1 MYKNNVLI
9 VDDNVKNIQVAASTL
24 KDAQIP
30 SVFAKSGKEALE
42 KLKENKISL
51 ILMDVMMPVMDGFE
65 TTRIIKE
72 DSELSNIPVIFVTAK
87 SEYESVV
94 EGFRSGGVDYIT
106 KPYNSE
112 ELKARVKTHLELKEY
127 QDRLEERVKEETE
140 KRVEHERELIQ
151 NSKMA
156 AMGDMLGAI
165 THQWQQPL
173 NVISMV
179 SDFIYDDYMDGTLDE
194 ESLKRDTDAIIN
206 QVMFLSQTIN
216 DFREFFKPNK
226 QKTSF
231 RLSSETKKIVS
242 MLQPQLKHH
251 NIEVDIKIEKELMA
265 YGYPN
270 EYKQVVLNL
279 LNNARDAITE
289 HLNLKKEQGQIIIG
303 GEDSSS
309 HTQIYIEDNGG
320 GISDEIKE
328 RLFDKYESTKGD
340 KGTGLGLSLSKTIIQ
355 EHHKGRIYAVDKE
368 GGARFVIELPKES
381 K

>member
-270 EYKQVVLNL
+270 EYKQVILNL
-279 LNNARDAITE
+279 LNNARDAIAE
-289 HLNLKKEQGQIIIG
+289 HLNLKEEQGQIIIG
-303 GEDSSS
+303 GDDSSS
-309 HTQIYIEDNGG
+309 H
-320 GISDEIKE
+320 
-328 RLFDKYESTKGD
+328 
-340 KGTGLGLSLSKTIIQ
+340 
-355 EHHKGRIYAVDKE
+355 
-368 GGARFVIELPKES
+368 
-381 K
+381 

>member
-1 MYKNNVLI
+1 
-9 VDDNVKNIQVAASTL
+9 
-24 KDAQIP
+24 
-30 SVFAKSGKEALE
+30 
-42 KLKENKISL
+42 
-51 ILMDVMMPVMDGFE
+51 
-65 TTRIIKE
+65 
-72 DSELSNIPVIFVTAK
+72 
-87 SEYESVV
+87 
-94 EGFRSGGVDYIT
+94 
-106 KPYNSE
+106 
-112 ELKARVKTHLELKEY
+112 
-127 QDRLEERVKEETE
+127 
-140 KRVEHERELIQ
+140 
-151 NSKMA
+151 
-156 AMGDMLGAI
+156 AMGDMLAAI

-206 QVMFLSQTIN
+206 QVMFLLQTIN

-231 RLSSETKKIVS
+231 GLSSETKKIVS

-289 HLNLKKEQGQIIIG
+289 HLNLKEEQGQIIIG